1 MPCHSE
7 ATFKRIRSELREQLT
22 SGELA
27 FWYGMVVLVLVL
39 PALAICVLILGGNDL
54 RGVGIGLLFVTI
66 VVYAVPVS
74 PILRA
79 RVRRR
84 EARARQDQ

>member
-1 MPCHSE
+1 VPFGGN
-7 ATFKRIRSELREQLT
+7 FKRIRSELREQLT
-22 SGELA
+22 QGERA
-27 FWYGMVVLVLVL
+27 FWYGMVVLVFVL
-39 PALAICVLILGGNDL
+39 PTLAIGVLILGGSDL
-54 RGVGIGLLFVTI
+54 RGLGIGLLFLTI

-84 EARARQDQ
+84 EARGPR